1 MDTLVDAAV
10 YPISHPFYSLLAIL
24 ALSIPA
30 TGLYLAYSIFISPLR
45 SSLRDVPGPDRASLL
60 WGNME
65 RIFESEPGR
74 VHIELNEQYG
84 GAVRYHGFLGNQ
96 RLVLFD
102 PAALNHVLL
111 SNCYEYPK
119 PEEVRGDL
127 AMILGKGVLFA
138 EGEDHRRQRRIMQ
151 PAFSPAHIRALGP
164 IFFEHAYKLRDI
176 WTNLIKT
183 GQDDEKAF
191 ANVESFQEYREKKP
205 AEEATLDIMPW
216 LSRLTLD
223 IIGVAGFGYTFDSL
237 NRSTNALAS
246 AFAGMFSPSAMKNK
260 PRASQFLL
268 QRVIGFF
275 IRALPILNIAKWIPN
290 ERIQRVRQGFATL
303 EKESRNI
310 IESKQGEVEKDGM
323 DSVRGSKD
331 LIALLLKSA
340 STDAKA
346 KMTAEE
352 LRGQLTTFLL
362 AGHETTSTSLTW
374 TLWTLSRYP
383 DVQSKLRAEIR
394 QARKDAKEHGLDEI
408 ESDDLNA
415 LPYLDAITRE
425 ILRLESP
432 VSATI
437 RHAAQDD
444 LIPLSRPIASQ
455 SDPNKTISHVPVK
468 KGQILFIPITAV
480 NHSKQV
486 FGDDAG
492 DFRPERWLG
501 EEGDKIQGKV
511 GVWSSML
518 TFLAGPRSCIGYKFA
533 LLELKASVVVLCL
546 WSVMSPGHALTTSR
560 PRLHNSIL
568 ATLIDD
574 FDFALRDPAFT
585 IERRSAIVMRPLVVG
600 EEELGN
606 RMPLRIRF
614 ASRGGGEDDDE

>member
-1 MDTLVDAAV
+1 MERLIELAV
-10 YPISHPFYSLLAIL
+10 YPISHPFWTLLFAIVL
-24 ALSIPA
+24 AVPA
-30 TGLYLAYSIFISPLR
+30 TALWLAYSIFISPLQ
-45 SSLRDVPGPDRASLL
+45 SSLRDVPGPERKSLL

-65 RIFESEPGR
+65 TIFAEQPGR
-74 VHIELNEQYG
+74 SHIQWNEEFG
-84 GAVRYHGFLGNQ
+84 GAARYHGFLGNQ

-102 PAALNHVLL
+102 STALNHVLL
-111 SNCYEYPK
+111 SNCYEFPK

-138 EGEDHRRQRRIMQ
+138 EGDDHRRQRRIMQ

-164 IFFEHAYKLRDI
+164 VFFEHAYRLREI
-176 WTNLIKT
+176 WTNLVKT
-183 GQDDEKAF
+183 GADDEKAF
-191 ANVESFQEYREKKP
+191 ASTESFEEYKKKKQNQ
-205 AEEATLDIMPW
+205 EEATLDIMPW

-223 IIGVAGFGYTFDSL
+223 IIGVAGFGYHFDSL
-237 NRSTNALAS
+237 NRSTNKLAT
-246 AFAGMFSPSAMKNK
+246 AFAGMFSPSAVAKK
-260 PRASQFLL
+260 PRPSAFLI
-268 QRVIGFF
+268 QRIIGFF

-303 EKESRNI
+303 ESESRNI
-310 IESKQGEVEKDGM
+310 IESKQSEVEKDGLE
-323 DSVRGSKD
+323 SVRGSKD

-346 KMTAEE
+346 KMSAEE

-383 DVQSKLRAEIR
+383 EVQTKLRAEIR
-394 QARKDAKEHGLDEI
+394 DARKKAKDNGTDEI

-415 LPYLDAITRE
+415 LPYLDAVTRE

-444 LIPLSRPIASQ
+444 QIPLARPIRSR
-455 SDPNKTISHVPVK
+455 SDPNKTISHIPVK

-480 NHSKQV
+480 NHSKEV
-486 FGDDAG
+486 FGPDASE
-492 DFRPERWLG
+492 FRPERWLG

-533 LLELKASVVVLCL
+533 LLELKA
-546 WSVMSPGHALTTSR
+546 
-560 PRLHNSIL
+560 IL

-574 FDFALRDPAFT
+574 FEFALRDPPFE
-585 IERRSAIVMRPLVVG
+585 IERRSAIVMRPLVIG
-600 EEELGN
+600 EETLGN
-606 RMPLRIRF
+606 RMPLRVTLAKR
-614 ASRGGGEDDDE
+614 DEEA